1 MKLIFSPDDYDK
13 YSKGYYW
20 QEYRNW
26 KTSQLF
32 ETVEE
37 AERAKEEN
45 KLRWD
50 K

>member
-1 MKLIFSPDDYDK
+1 MELIFSPDDKAK
-13 YSKGYYW
+13 YGMGYYW

-32 ETVEE
+32 KTVEE
-37 AERAKEEN
+37 AEKAKKEN